1 VKTAI
6 FGRRTS
12 TLEQKE
18 LIVLR
23 LFLEEYK
30 NDTAAADTES
40 DRHKSHYCTLTV
52 STTLCKLSLLLYKLA
67 NANWL
72 SIRQPLTV

>member
-23 LFLEEYK
+23 LFPEEYK
-30 NDTAAADTES
+30 NGTAAADTES
-40 DRHKSHYCTLTV
+40 DRHYCTLTV
-52 STTLCKLSLLLYKLA
+52 STTLCKLSLFLYKLA